1 MTRRTAPYLV
11 AIGGAIATT
20 AVIGGVSAVAS
31 VGSVAS
37 LSAFYLLLVLWLAA
51 RWGRGPALAG
61 SLSAFLLYDYYFVPP
76 VGTFAVRG
84 PAELLELVVLLAV
97 ALVTSQLAASLRRAQ
112 ATADAIAKDSR
123 ALYELSTSM
132 LRTQDVGAGLEMV
145 GQSAQ
150 SLQGVGRFAV
160 VAVAGDQT
168 TQLAGAELTADELLG
183 DDPANPRYIVN
194 EPGVGYRLL
203 AP

>member
-97 ALVTSQLAASLRRAQ
+97 ALVTSQLAASLPRPGSPELKRAFWAGYCSKRSPQPVWTITMSPSRRV
-112 ATADAIAKDSR
+112 
-123 ALYELSTSM
+123 ALYILSI
-132 LRTQDVGAGLEMV
+132 GIAWMV
-145 GQSAQ
+145 HPKQRKARQ
-150 SLQGVGRFAV
+150 ARK
-160 VAVAGDQT
+160 D
-168 TQLAGAELTADELLG
+168 
-183 DDPANPRYIVN
+183 R
-194 EPGVGYRLL
+194 
-203 AP
+203 

>member
-1 MTRRTAPYLV
+1 
-11 AIGGAIATT
+11 
-20 AVIGGVSAVAS
+20 
-31 VGSVAS
+31 
-37 LSAFYLLLVLWLAA
+37 
-51 RWGRGPALAG
+51 
-61 SLSAFLLYDYYFVPP
+61 
-76 VGTFAVRG
+76 
-84 PAELLELVVLLAV
+84 
-97 ALVTSQLAASLRRAQ
+97 
-112 ATADAIAKDSR
+112 
-123 ALYELSTSM
+123 M

-183 DDPANPRYIVN
+183 DDPANPGYIVN

>member
-1 MTRRTAPYLV
+1 M
-11 AIGGAIATT
+11 
-20 AVIGGVSAVAS
+20 
-31 VGSVAS
+31 
-37 LSAFYLLLVLWLAA
+37 LWLAA

-132 LRTQDVGAGLEMV
+132 LRTQDVGAGLDLV

-150 SLQGVGRFAV
+150 PLQGVGRFAV

>member
-11 AIGGAIATT
+11 AIGGAIAPAGD
-20 AVIGGVSAVAS
+20 AVP
-31 VGSVAS
+31 
-37 LSAFYLLLVLWLAA
+37 L
-51 RWGRGPALAG
+51 LAG

>member
-1 MTRRTAPYLV
+1 VTRRTAPYLV

-112 ATADAIAKDSR
+112 ATADANLAWLRLAHSSVRGAAGGGAYANYADP
-123 ALYELSTSM
+123 ELSDWP
-132 LRTQDVGAGLEMV
+132 QAYYGANY
-145 GQSAQ
+145 AR
-150 SLQGVGRFAV
+150 LQRVKAMY
-160 VAVAGDQT
+160 
-168 TQLAGAELTADELLG
+168 
-183 DDPANPRYIVN
+183 DPGEVFTFPQAIRA
-194 EPGVGYRLL
+194 R
-203 AP
+203 